1 MRRPSTTQSLRFR
14 RRGITIIEVL
24 IAATAVSLLISLC
37 AVSIQLLMKLNADVQ
52 GRFSAAVTLERLAR
66 QVRDDAHASDA
77 AQVVADK
84 QPASL
89 RLRLEADHVVEY
101 QSGDGGVVRT
111 ESRAGKVIRHETYVL
126 ARGGVGQFELRD
138 EGSHKMVALVV
149 THAPAKSQTEPPRAL
164 EVLALRGKDRPRPPV
179 KEGETPR

>member
-1 MRRPSTTQSLRFR
+1 MRRPCAAKFPRSR

-24 IAATAVSLLISLC
+24 IAATAVSLLMSLC
-37 AVSIQLLMKLNADVQ
+37 AVSIHLLMKLNADVQ

-66 QVRDDAHASDA
+66 QVRDDAHASET

-84 QPASL
+84 KPAGL
-89 RLRLEADHVVEY
+89 RLRLEADHAVEY

-111 ESRAGKVIRHETYVL
+111 ESRAGKMIRHETYIL

-149 THAPAKSQTEPPRAL
+149 THAPAKSKTEPPRPA
-164 EVLALRGKDRPRPPV
+164 EVLALRGKTVRGR
-179 KEGETPR
+179 R